1 MEVTLKTIK
10 RSKCQTNK
18 PAQHIPRM
26 AFFVTLILL
35 NTLFLS
41 SPAYSS
47 EPEHLEIHGAIITD
61 FLRNR
66 NSDDTF
72 SHYATDSGSNFTST
86 VNESWFSLSGG
97 FEKINGMETT
107 FEASFD
113 FMGENDFEIV
123 SAWIRL
129 EKGKW
134 YFLAGKAENLVATG
148 ETTLNYD
155 GFYSAGGIQ
164 TGAKANQNQLQWGIQ
179 LKKHL
184 KLAMSLTDEPAQ
196 NGSMDGQHF
205 SSERPAVEGALFF
218 DFAWGNGKIAG
229 HSGNMRL
236 DSHEH
241 FHPATIMAELNIPIT
256 KSISWLISGFHSKAG
271 SQFFT
276 TDILYDSIPLPDG
289 HNYEC
294 SAKGGLTELLF
305 QAEKIQTWIGFGTFS
320 LTDASKAHY
329 RLHQPED
336 ILTDN
341 HRLSIGSRYDYSDHL
356 HAGLEITRYRTQH
369 LRGTEI
375 STVRATSIQLQFS
388 ITF

>member
-1 MEVTLKTIK
+1 MKTIK

-18 PAQHIPRM
+18 PAQHFPRM
-26 AFFVTLILL
+26 AFFVSLILL

-196 NGSMDGQHF
+196 NGSMDGEIF
-205 SSERPAVEGALFF
+205 STERPGVEAALFF
-218 DFAWGNGKIAG
+218 HFDWGNGKIAT
-229 HSGNMRL
+229 HNADMRFYSG
-236 DSHEH
+236 SH
-241 FHPATIMAELNIPIT
+241 FHPSIIMAQWNFPIT
-256 KSISWLISGFHSKAG
+256 ETLSWLVSGFRTRAG

-276 TDILYDSIPLPDG
+276 IDLLFDCTHLPDG
-289 HNYEC
+289 KIHEFT
-294 SAKGGLTELLF
+294 SAGGLTQLIFASGNIES
-305 QAEKIQTWIGFGTFS
+305 WMGIGSFS
-320 LTDASKAHY
+320 LTEYSESYLWEHRPDDA
-329 RLHQPED
+329 
-336 ILTDN
+336 LTHN
-341 HRLSIGSRYDYSDHL
+341 HRLSMGTRYDFSDHL
-356 HAGLEITRYRTQH
+356 HIGIEFTWYKSTH
-369 LRGTEI
+369 LTKSGTL
-375 STVRATSIQLQFS
+375 TFYGKSIQFQTSL
-388 ITF
+388 TF